1 MSVPNFHRK
10 CNIYVSRLIMC
21 TVFCG
26 NLCALFS
33 NVCGDKNGF
42 VVYNIFAGTER
53 KTDLFRLDFYDFKR
67 GGDMRVRGLQ
77 KLTLL
82 DFPGKMGCTV
92 FLGGCNFRCP
102 FCQNSELILPGGDEY
117 EIPEEDFFAF
127 LKKRQGMLDGVCI
140 TGGEPLV
147 NKNVDDFAR
156 RIKDMGYLVKLDTNG
171 TFPDKLRA
179 LIDAGLV
186 DYVAMDIKNFPEK
199 YAETVGL
206 EKFDMEP
213 IFESVRL
220 LMGGETDFEF
230 RTTVVREL
238 HSAEDFE
245 KIGEWLKGDEKY
257 FLQSFTDSDFVLQK
271 GLSAHSRET
280 LRTFADIVRKNVP
293 RVEIRGV

>member
-1 MSVPNFHRK
+1 M
-10 CNIYVSRLIMC
+10 
-21 TVFCG
+21 
-26 NLCALFS
+26 
-33 NVCGDKNGF
+33 
-42 VVYNIFAGTER
+42 VYNRFCRDG
-53 KTDLFRLDFYDFKR
+53 KTDFLRLDFYGLKR
-67 GGDMRVRGLQ
+67 GIGMRVRGLQ

-102 FCQNSELILPGGDEY
+102 FFQNSELILPGGDEY
-117 EIPEEDFFAF
+117 EIPEEEFFAF

-171 TFPDKLRA
+171 TFPDKMQL

-186 DYVAMDIKNFPEK
+186 DYVAMDIKNSPEK

-213 IFESVRL
+213 IYESVRL
-220 LMGGETDFEF
+220 LMGGKTDFEF

-257 FLQSFTDSDFVLQK
+257 FLQNFTDSEFVLQK
-271 GLSAHSRET
+271 GLGSHRRET
-280 LRTFADIVRKNVP
+280 LRSFADIVRKNVP
-293 RVEIRGV
+293 NVEIRGI

>member
-1 MSVPNFHRK
+1 
-10 CNIYVSRLIMC
+10 
-21 TVFCG
+21 
-26 NLCALFS
+26 
-33 NVCGDKNGF
+33 
-42 VVYNIFAGTER
+42 
-53 KTDLFRLDFYDFKR
+53 
-67 GGDMRVRGLQ
+67 MRVRGLQ

-102 FCQNSELILPGGDEY
+102 FCQNGALVVEPDTQPEYSREEILS
-117 EIPEEDFFAF
+117 F
-127 LKKRQGMLDGVCI
+127 LKKRKGILDGVCVS
-140 TGGEPLV
+140 GGEPTPLV

-171 TFPDKLRA
+171 TFPDKMQS

-186 DYVAMDIKNFPEK
+186 DYVAMDIKNSPEK

-213 IFESVRL
+213 IYESVRL
-220 LMGGETDFEF
+220 LMGGKTDFEF

-238 HSAEDFE
+238 HSAENFE

-257 FLQSFTDSDFVLQK
+257 FLQNFTDSEFVLQK
-271 GLSAHSRET
+271 GLGSHSRET
-280 LRTFADIVRKNVP
+280 LRSFADIVRKNVP
-293 RVEIRGV
+293 NVEIRGI

>member
-42 VVYNIFAGTER
+42 VVYNRFTGTER
-53 KTDLFRLDFYDFKR
+53 PTYSVSIFMTSK
-67 GGDMRVRGLQ
+67 GVAI
-77 KLTLL
+77 
-82 DFPGKMGCTV
+82 C
-92 FLGGCNFRCP
+92 
-102 FCQNSELILPGGDEY
+102 
-117 EIPEEDFFAF
+117 AF
-127 LKKRQGMLDGVCI
+127 EGVCI

-186 DYVAMDIKNFPEK
+186 DYVAMDIKNSPEK

>member
-1 MSVPNFHRK
+1 M
-10 CNIYVSRLIMC
+10 
-21 TVFCG
+21 
-26 NLCALFS
+26 
-33 NVCGDKNGF
+33 
-42 VVYNIFAGTER
+42 VYNRFCRDG
-53 KTDLFRLDFYDFKR
+53 KTDFLRLDFYGLKR
-67 GGDMRVRGLQ
+67 GIGMRVRGLQ

-92 FLGGCNFRCP
+92 F
-102 FCQNSELILPGGDEY
+102 
-117 EIPEEDFFAF
+117 
-127 LKKRQGMLDGVCI
+127 LDGVCI

-171 TFPDKLRA
+171 TFPDKMQS

-186 DYVAMDIKNFPEK
+186 DYVAMDIKNSPEK

-213 IFESVRL
+213 IYESVRL
-220 LMGGETDFEF
+220 LMGGKTDFEF

-257 FLQSFTDSDFVLQK
+257 FLQNFTDSEFVLQK
-271 GLSAHSRET
+271 GLGSHSRET
-280 LRTFADIVRKNVP
+280 LRSFADIVRKNVP
-293 RVEIRGV
+293 NVEIRGI

>member
-1 MSVPNFHRK
+1 
-10 CNIYVSRLIMC
+10 
-21 TVFCG
+21 
-26 NLCALFS
+26 
-33 NVCGDKNGF
+33 
-42 VVYNIFAGTER
+42 
-53 KTDLFRLDFYDFKR
+53 
-67 GGDMRVRGLQ
+67 MRVRGLQ

-171 TFPDKLRA
+171 TFPDKLHA

-186 DYVAMDIKNFPEK
+186 DYVAMDIKNSPEK

-220 LMGGETDFEF
+220 LMGGET
-230 RTTVVREL
+230 

>member
-1 MSVPNFHRK
+1 
-10 CNIYVSRLIMC
+10 
-21 TVFCG
+21 
-26 NLCALFS
+26 
-33 NVCGDKNGF
+33 
-42 VVYNIFAGTER
+42 
-53 KTDLFRLDFYDFKR
+53 
-67 GGDMRVRGLQ
+67 MRVRGLQ

-92 FLGGCNFRCP
+92 FLGGCNFRCS

-186 DYVAMDIKNFPEK
+186 DYVAMDIKNSPEK

-213 IFESVRL
+213 VFESVRL

>member
-1 MSVPNFHRK
+1 
-10 CNIYVSRLIMC
+10 
-21 TVFCG
+21 
-26 NLCALFS
+26 
-33 NVCGDKNGF
+33 
-42 VVYNIFAGTER
+42 
-53 KTDLFRLDFYDFKR
+53 
-67 GGDMRVRGLQ
+67 
-77 KLTLL
+77 
-82 DFPGKMGCTV
+82 
-92 FLGGCNFRCP
+92 
-102 FCQNSELILPGGDEY
+102 
-117 EIPEEDFFAF
+117 
-127 LKKRQGMLDGVCI
+127 MLDGVCI

-186 DYVAMDIKNFPEK
+186 DYVAMDIKNSPEK

-206 EKFDMEP
+206 KKFDMEP

>member
-1 MSVPNFHRK
+1 M
-10 CNIYVSRLIMC
+10 
-21 TVFCG
+21 
-26 NLCALFS
+26 
-33 NVCGDKNGF
+33 
-42 VVYNIFAGTER
+42 VYNRFCRDG
-53 KTDLFRLDFYDFKR
+53 KTDFLRLDFYGLKR
-67 GGDMRVRGLQ
+67 GIGMRVRGLQ

-117 EIPEEDFFAF
+117 EIPEEEFFAF

-171 TFPDKLRA
+171 TFPDKMQS

-186 DYVAMDIKNFPEK
+186 DYVAMDIKNSPEK

-213 IFESVRL
+213 IYESVRL
-220 LMGGETDFEF
+220 LMGGKIDFEF

-257 FLQSFTDSDFVLQK
+257 FLQNFTDSEFVLQK
-271 GLSAHSRET
+271 GLGSHSRET
-280 LRTFADIVRKNVP
+280 LRSFADIVRKNVP
-293 RVEIRGV
+293 NVEIRGI